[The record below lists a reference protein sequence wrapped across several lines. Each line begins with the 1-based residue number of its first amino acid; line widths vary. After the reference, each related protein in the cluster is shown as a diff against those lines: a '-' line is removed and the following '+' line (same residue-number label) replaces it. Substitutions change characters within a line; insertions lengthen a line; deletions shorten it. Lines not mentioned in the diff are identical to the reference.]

1 MEIIYRT
8 KDGEEFYSKKVAEL
22 HEKELAEAEE
32 EGQEIYNAV
41 VSVTGFFQVRNFRG
55 LSPKMAAEDIYNN
68 LEELVEVGD
77 LNIDEADVAV
87 FDSNDKEYDFSGY
100 ELL

>member
-8 KDGEEFYSKKVAEL
+8 DDGKEFYSKKEAER
-22 HEKELAEAEE
+22 HEKEVAEE
-32 EGQEIYNAV
+32 SAETYNAV
-41 VSVTGFFQVRNFRG
+41 VSVTGFFQIRNFKG
-55 LSPKMAAEDIYNN
+55 FDPQSVAEDIYNN

-100 ELL
+100 ELG

>member
-8 KDGEEFYSKKVAEL
+8 EDGKEFYSKKEAER
-22 HEKELAEAEE
+22 HEKEVAE
-32 EGQEIYNAV
+32 EGQETYDAV
-41 VSVTGFFQVRNFRG
+41 VSVTGFFQIRNFRG
-55 LSPKMAAEDIYNN
+55 FTPQVVAQDIYNN

-77 LNIDEADVAV
+77 LNIDEVEVAV
-87 FDSNDKEYDFSGY
+87 FDSSNKEYDFSER

>member
-8 KDGEEFYSKKVAEL
+8 DDGKEFYSKKEAERY
-22 HEKELAEAEE
+22 EKEVLE
-32 EGQEIYNAV
+32 EGQETYDAV
-41 VSVTGFFQVRNFRG
+41 VSVTGFFQIRNFRG
-55 LSPKMAAEDIYNN
+55 VDPKMVAKDIYNT

-87 FDSNDKEYDFSGY
+87 FDSNDKEYDFSRY
-100 ELL
+100 DLL